1 MLGDPAFWTRI
12 AQGRA
17 CPGPAPLGHNFG
29 PVRLAEHVEHY
40 QRVVVAL
47 NEMIRLMG
55 EIYEIIEEHGG
66 WPIQ

>member
-1 MLGDPAFWTRI
+1 
-12 AQGRA
+12 
-17 CPGPAPLGHNFG
+17 
-29 PVRLAEHVEHY
+29 VRLAEHVEHY